1 MLSDTAVR
9 ILNIGR
15 FCVLFVCKC
24 VLYCCHRVTTQLQL
38 INMSCMGSIV
48 TPGGG
53 AFQGVKARFKKA
65 NRIFVQLY
73 QLWEDKNVLMKT
85 KVHIFNSSVELVL
98 L

>member
-1 MLSDTAVR
+1 
-9 ILNIGR
+9 
-15 FCVLFVCKC
+15 
-24 VLYCCHRVTTQLQL
+24 
-38 INMSCMGSIV
+38 MGSIV

-98 L
+98 LYGCETWQVTSQKLKVNFALK